1 MYPLNVYQNFIAN
14 KILVIDLRNRK
25 YVFLRAFSPLRA
37 EASSLGVVGVDG
49 GCISAVVRTT
59 AGAGGGGISGF
70 LGTTAGA
77 GGGGISGVVGP
88 TAGAGDGG
96 ITSLFFSGTQTSIS
110 SSPTSMRIFLWPG
123 IVTGGVFTIAL
134 GATGTAGAA
143 GGAGSC

>member
-1 MYPLNVYQNFIAN
+1 MYPLNVNQNFIAN
-14 KILVIDLRNRK
+14 KILLIDLRTTAGAGGGGISGLG
-25 YVFLRAFSPLRA
+25 FL
-37 EASSLGVVGVDG
+37 G
-49 GCISAVVRTT
+49 TT

-134 GATGTAGAA
+134 GATG
-143 GGAGSC
+143 AGSC

>member
-1 MYPLNVYQNFIAN
+1 M
-14 KILVIDLRNRK
+14 
-25 YVFLRAFSPLRA
+25 YVFLRAFSPLCA

-49 GCISAVVRTT
+49 GCISSVVRTT

-77 GGGGISGVVGP
+77 DGGGISGCLGTTAGAGGGGISGVVGP
-88 TAGAGDGG
+88 TAGTGDGG

-123 IVTGGVFTIAL
+123 IVTGGVFSIAL

-143 GGAGSC
+143 GGACSC